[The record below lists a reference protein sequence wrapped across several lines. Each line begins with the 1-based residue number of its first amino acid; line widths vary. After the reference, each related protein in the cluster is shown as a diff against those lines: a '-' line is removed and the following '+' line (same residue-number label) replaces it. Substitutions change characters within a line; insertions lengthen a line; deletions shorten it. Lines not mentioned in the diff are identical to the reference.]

1 MYSIAFS
8 ADEIW
13 VNLYVASQPVTW
25 RDVIGNNVTESITHS
40 KQIHA
45 LTILFPVSSPHLIS
59 GRGKDQDWNKGC
71 NAK

>member
-25 RDVIGNNVTESITHS
+25 RDVIGNNVTESIIQS
-40 KQIHA
+40 KYMH
-45 LTILFPVSSPHLIS
+45 
-59 GRGKDQDWNKGC
+59 
-71 NAK
+71 